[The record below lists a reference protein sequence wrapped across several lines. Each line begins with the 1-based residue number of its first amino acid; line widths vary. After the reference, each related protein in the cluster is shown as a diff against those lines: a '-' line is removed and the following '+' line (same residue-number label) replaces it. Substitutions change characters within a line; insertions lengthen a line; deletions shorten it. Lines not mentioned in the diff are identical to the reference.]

1 MKFIKALETQD
12 LKLKPYEEKYLADAY
27 KNFFCQQE
35 TAKYLLWKP
44 AENIEEAK
52 ERLIRWSQGWNLFW
66 LVIEK
71 NTDRCI
77 GYLGVD
83 EIEKDIYGNLGICL
97 GLNFKRKGYGTQI
110 LTSLIEYLKLLK
122 ANQLHYSHFKEN
134 ISSQKLADKIGFKK
148 IREDKRIRK
157 WDNKEFDEYF
167 YILDLSENYENTNNA
182 KL

>member
-1 MKFIKALETQD
+1 MKFINELETQD
-12 LKLKPYEEKYLADAY
+12 LKLKHYKEKYLVDAY

-52 ERLIRWSQGWNLFW
+52 ERLIRWSKDWNMFW

-83 EIEKDIYGNLGICL
+83 EIEEGIYGYLGICL
-97 GLNFKRKGYGTQI
+97 GLDFRQKGYGTQL
-110 LTSLIEYLKLLK
+110 LTSLIAYLKLLK
-122 ANQLHYSHFKEN
+122 AKELHYSHFKEN
-134 ISSQKLADKIGFKK
+134 ISSQKLAGKMGFKK
-148 IREDKRIRK
+148 VREDKRIRK
-157 WDNKEFDEYF
+157 WDNKEFEEYF
-167 YILDLSENYENTNNA
+167 YIKDLSGGIRSS
-182 KL
+182 KS